1 MRTLL
6 LLLTTLAPLGA
17 TELRAP
23 LPPEARRNGAE
34 TLRALAPLRMR
45 SAAASVRLVG
55 ADGREAGLATW
66 VHAEGYLLAKASEA
80 PDVQE
85 LRARLPDGRL
95 AELREVKRDVA
106 NDLLLAH
113 AKGASGLPVAAFG
126 NSKHLTFGQWIAAP
140 ARDGAL
146 RLGVI
151 SAERRQIPGMGA
163 AIGVRMEELPP
174 AGRRGVRILGV
185 AEDSPARA
193 AGLAQGDVL
202 LTLAGREVNDFR
214 QVHELISKRQP
225 GELLEVEFER
235 AGKPRQARIR
245 LASRTKV
252 LNNWEGEDFANGG
265 ISLRTDNFAE
275 VLQHDLPLEPA
286 DMGGALYDLDG
297 QAIGLNIARVDRITT
312 FALPAER
319 FWPAVRGWI
328 EADRRPA
335 PPAAK
340 APTAPTRA
348 AATAAPSA
356 AAAKDAPAKPAAAQ
370 QAP

>member
-1 MRTLL
+1 MRFLL
-6 LLLTTLAPLGA
+6 LLILALAPVGA
-17 TELRAP
+17 AELRAP
-23 LPPEARRNGAE
+23 LTPEERRNGAE
-34 TLRALAPLRMR
+34 TLRALAPLRAR
-45 SAAASVRLVG
+45 SAASSVRLVSANG
-55 ADGREAGLATW
+55 KEAGLATW
-66 VHAEGYLLAKASEA
+66 VQADGYLLAKASEA
-80 PDVQE
+80 PDLKQ
-85 LRARLPDGRL
+85 LRARLPDGKRV
-95 AELREVKRDVA
+95 ALREVKRDVA

-113 AKGASGLPVAAFG
+113 AEGATGMASVAFG
-126 NSKHLTFGQWIAAP
+126 DSKHLTFGQWIVSP

-151 SAERRQIPGMGA
+151 SAERRKIPGMGA
-163 AIGVRMEELPP
+163 AIGVRMEELPA

-202 LTLAGREVNDFR
+202 LSLAGTEVNNYR

-225 GELLEVEFER
+225 GEMLEVGYER
-235 AGKPRQARIR
+235 AGKPRQARVR

-265 ISLRTDNFAE
+265 ISLRTDNFSE

-297 QAIGLNIARVDRITT
+297 RAVGLNIARVDRITT

-335 PPAAK
+335 PAKPATKAPVKTTTAK
-340 APTAPTRA
+340 AGDKAND
-348 AATAAPSA
+348 ATAKP
-356 AAAKDAPAKPAAAQ
+356 APAKV
-370 QAP
+370 AP

>member
-1 MRTLL
+1 MRFLL
-6 LLLTTLAPLGA
+6 LLLIALAPLGA
-17 TELRAP
+17 AELRPP
-23 LPPEARRNGAE
+23 LTPEERRNGAD
-34 TLRALAPLRMR
+34 TLRALAPLRAR
-45 SAAASVRLVG
+45 SAASSVRLVG
-55 ADGREAGLATW
+55 IDGEDAGLATW
-66 VHAEGYLLAKASEA
+66 VHADGYLLTKASEA
-80 PDVQE
+80 PDLKE

-95 AELREVKRDVA
+95 AKLREVKRDVA
-106 NDLLLAH
+106 NDLLLVH
-113 AKGASGLPVAAFG
+113 AEGASGLPVAAFG
-126 NSKHLTFGQWIAAP
+126 DSKHLTFGQWIVAP

-151 SAERRQIPGMGA
+151 SAERRKIPGMGA

-202 LTLAGREVNDFR
+202 LILAGREVNDFR

-225 GELLEVEFER
+225 GELLEVEYER
-235 AGKPRQARIR
+235 AGQPRQARIR

-297 QAIGLNIARVDRITT
+297 RAVGINIARVDRVTT

-328 EADRRPA
+328 EADQRPSTPATKA
-335 PPAAK
+335 PVKTSPSQIAAK
-340 APTAPTRA
+340 AGAKA
-348 AATAAPSA
+348 KDTAAKP
-356 AAAKDAPAKPAAAQ
+356 APAKAA
-370 QAP
+370 P

>member
-1 MRTLL
+1 MRALL
-6 LLLTTLAPLGA
+6 LLLIACAPLLA
-17 TELRAP
+17 VELRGP
-23 LPPEARRNGAE
+23 LSPEERRNGAE
-34 TLRALAPLRMR
+34 TLRALAPLRAQ

-55 ADGREAGLATW
+55 ADGKDAALATW
-66 VHAEGYLLAKASEA
+66 VQADGYLLAKASEVPVA
-80 PDVQE
+80 KE

-95 AELREVKRDVA
+95 AALREVKRDVA
-106 NDLLLAH
+106 SDLLLAR
-113 AKGASGLPVAAFG
+113 AEGVTGMATAAFG
-126 NSKHLTFGQWIAAP
+126 DSKHLTFGQWIVAP

-151 SAERRQIPGMGA
+151 SAERRKIPGLGA
-163 AIGVRMEELPP
+163 AIGVRMEESPP

-202 LTLAGREVNDFR
+202 LKLAGREVNDFR

-235 AGKPRQARIR
+235 AGKARQARIR

-275 VLQHDLPLEPA
+275 VLQHDLLLEPA

-297 QAIGLNIARVDRITT
+297 RAVGLNIARVDRVTT

-335 PPAAK
+335 VKPAVKAPAK
-340 APTAPTRA
+340 AA
-348 AATAAPSA
+348 ARPATPQPA
-356 AAAKDAPAKPAAAQ
+356 APAKPVAEPTSPPAT
-370 QAP
+370 AP

>member
-6 LLLTTLAPLGA
+6 LLLIALAPLGA
-17 TELRAP
+17 AELRPP
-23 LPPEARRNGAE
+23 LTPEERRNGAD
-34 TLRALAPLRMR
+34 TLRALAPLRAR
-45 SAAASVRLVG
+45 SAASSVRLVG

-66 VHAEGYLLAKASEA
+66 VQADGYLLAKASEA
-80 PDVQE
+80 PVLKD

-95 AELREVKRDVA
+95 VALREVKRDVA
-106 NDLLLAH
+106 NDLLLAR
-113 AKGASGLPVAAFG
+113 AEGATGLPVAAFG
-126 NSKHLTFGQWIAAP
+126 DSTHLTFGQWIVAP

-151 SAERRQIPGMGA
+151 SAERRKIPGMGA

-185 AEDSPARA
+185 AEDSPALA

-202 LTLAGREVNDFR
+202 LTLAGKPVNDFR

-235 AGKPRQARIR
+235 AGKPRQARLR

-297 QAIGLNIARVDRITT
+297 RAVGLNIARVDRVTT

-340 APTAPTRA
+340 APPPG
-348 AATAAPSA
+348 ATAAPA
-356 AAAKDAPAKPAAAQ
+356 AAAVKDAPAKPAP
-370 QAP
+370 APSLP

>member
-1 MRTLL
+1 MRSLL
-6 LLLTTLAPLGA
+6 LLLITLAPLGA
-17 TELRAP
+17 AELRAP
-23 LPPEARRNGAE
+23 LTPEERRNGVE
-34 TLRALAPLRMR
+34 TLRALAPLRAQ
-45 SAAASVRLVG
+45 SAAASVRLVDSNG
-55 ADGREAGLATW
+55 KDAGLATW
-66 VHAEGYLLAKASEA
+66 VHADGYLLAKASEV
-80 PDVQE
+80 PEVKE
-85 LRARLPDGRL
+85 RRARLPDGRL
-95 AELREVKRDVA
+95 ATLREVKREVA
-106 NDLLLAH
+106 HDLLLAR
-113 AKGASGLPVAAFG
+113 AEGASGMPAAAFG
-126 NSKHLTFGQWIAAP
+126 DSKHLTFGQWIVAP

-151 SAERRQIPGMGA
+151 SAERRNIPGMGA

-185 AEDSPARA
+185 AEDSPAQA

-202 LTLAGREVNDFR
+202 LSLAGREVNDFR

-225 GELLEVEFER
+225 GELLAVEYER
-235 AGKPRQARIR
+235 AGKPRQARLR

-286 DMGGALYDLDG
+286 DMGGALYDLEG
-297 QAIGLNIARVDRITT
+297 RAVGLNIARVDRITT

-335 PPAAK
+335 PAKPAAQTATPAATAPAAAAAK
-340 APTAPTRA
+340 APPANPAP
-348 AATAAPSA
+348 
-356 AAAKDAPAKPAAAQ
+356 
-370 QAP
+370 

>member
-1 MRTLL
+1 MRTFLL
-6 LLLTTLAPLGA
+6 LIALVAPLGA
-17 TELRAP
+17 AELRAP
-23 LPPEARRNGAE
+23 LTPEERRNGAD
-34 TLRALAPLRMR
+34 TLRALAPLRAR
-45 SAAASVRLVG
+45 SAASSVRLVG

-66 VHAEGYLLAKASEA
+66 VQADGYLLAKASEA
-80 PDVQE
+80 PVLKD

-95 AELREVKRDVA
+95 VALREVKRDVA
-106 NDLLLAH
+106 NDLLLAR
-113 AKGASGLPVAAFG
+113 AEGATGLPVAAFG
-126 NSKHLTFGQWIAAP
+126 DSKHLTFGQWIVAP

-151 SAERRQIPGMGA
+151 SAERRKIPGMGA

-202 LTLAGREVNDFR
+202 LTLAGKPVNDFR

-235 AGKPRQARIR
+235 AGKARQARIR

-297 QAIGLNIARVDRITT
+297 RAVGLNIARVDRVTT
-312 FALPAER
+312 FALPAEH

-340 APTAPTRA
+340 APPPG
-348 AATAAPSA
+348 ATAAPA
-356 AAAKDAPAKPAAAQ
+356 AAAVKDAPAKPAP
-370 QAP
+370 APSLP

>member
-1 MRTLL
+1 MRALL
-6 LLLTTLAPLGA
+6 LLLTACAPLHA
-17 TELRAP
+17 VELRGP
-23 LPPEARRNGAE
+23 LTPEERRNGAE
-34 TLRALAPLRMR
+34 TLRALAPLRAR

-55 ADGREAGLATW
+55 DDGKDAALATW
-66 VHAEGYLLAKASEA
+66 VQADGYLLAKASEA
-80 PDVQE
+80 PVVKE
-85 LRARLPDGRL
+85 LHARLPDGRL
-95 AELREVKRDVA
+95 AALREVKRDVA

-113 AKGASGLPVAAFG
+113 AEGVTGMATAAFG
-126 NSKHLTFGQWIAAP
+126 DSKHLTFGQWIVAP

-151 SAERRQIPGMGA
+151 SAERRKIPGMGA

-202 LTLAGREVNDFR
+202 LKLAGREVNDFR

-225 GELLEVEFER
+225 GELLAVEFER

-297 QAIGLNIARVDRITT
+297 HAVGLNIARVDRVTT

-335 PPAAK
+335 PQ
-340 APTAPTRA
+340 
-348 AATAAPSA
+348 AAPAKTGVSTPATQPA
-356 AAAKDAPAKPAAAQ
+356 AAAKDAAAKPAPAKPA
-370 QAP
+370 P